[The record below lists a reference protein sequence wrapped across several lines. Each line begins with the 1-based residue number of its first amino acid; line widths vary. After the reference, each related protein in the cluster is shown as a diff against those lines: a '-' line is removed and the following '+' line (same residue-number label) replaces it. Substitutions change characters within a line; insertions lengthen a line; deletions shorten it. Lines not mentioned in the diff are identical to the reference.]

1 MNVHP
6 GSSKTSS
13 DLFLVM
19 CMSSSVDTGI
29 KDGVFDVD
37 NWISANGQIN
47 SLEICAYFG
56 MHMWS

>member
-1 MNVHP
+1 
-6 GSSKTSS
+6 
-13 DLFLVM
+13 
-19 CMSSSVDTGI
+19 MSSSVDTGI

-56 MHMWS
+56 MHMWSWIGQTVSCDDKMEKIYVS